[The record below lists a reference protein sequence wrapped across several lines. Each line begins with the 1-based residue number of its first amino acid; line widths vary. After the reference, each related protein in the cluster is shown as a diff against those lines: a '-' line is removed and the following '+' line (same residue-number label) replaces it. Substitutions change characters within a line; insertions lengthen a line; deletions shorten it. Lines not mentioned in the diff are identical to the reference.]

1 MRKKLFLLGSLLLF
15 GLLLLGGT
23 GIYLLKPLWFWEI
36 LASHSQEGEP
46 QTFVVQ
52 RGLLASAIARQAQEE
67 GLVSSSRELSRWL
80 VRFRADRSLKPGT
93 YEIRPGMAYSVA
105 KQFAHYGSTLLPEV
119 KILPGISPETFLH
132 LAPSH
137 CTSGDLREA
146 LSRKENYPAPLL
158 SWLPP
163 KPEERILFLLP
174 ESYRIPEGPQFADEV
189 IRQASR
195 QWWRSFGE
203 DLQTLSLSPQEL
215 LHRGILA
222 SVVERETFRK
232 EERPGVAGVFLNRI
246 EKQMP
251 LQSCATV
258 VYAWSL
264 RGVHKERLLH
274 KDLEID
280 SPYNTYLHAGLPPGP
295 ICIPSRESWQGSLY
309 PQEHDYLFF
318 VARGDGSHTFSK
330 TYQEHLRA
338 KPKSSP

>member
-1 MRKKLFLLGSLLLF
+1 MKKRFFPLGFLLLF
-15 GLLLLGGT
+15 GVLLLGGGAT
-23 GIYLLKPLWFWEI
+23 YLLKPLWLWEI

-46 QTFVVQ
+46 QAFVVQ
-52 RGLLASAIARQAQEE
+52 RGLLASGIARQAQKE

-80 VRFRADRSLKPGT
+80 VRFGADRSLKPGT
-93 YEIRPGMAYSVA
+93 YTIRPGMAYSVA

-119 KILPGISPETFLH
+119 KILPGISPEAFVH
-132 LAPSH
+132 LVPSQ
-137 CTSGDLREA
+137 CTSGDFREA
-146 LSRKENYPAPLL
+146 LSRKENYPSSLR
-158 SWLPP
+158 SWLPS

-174 ESYRIPEGPQFADEV
+174 ETYRIPEGPQFADEV

-195 QWWRSFGE
+195 EWWRSFGK

-222 SVVERETFRK
+222 SVVEREAFRK

-246 EKQMP
+246 EQKMP

-264 RGVHKERLLH
+264 QGIQKERLLH

-280 SPYNTYLHAGLPPGP
+280 SPYNTYRYAGLPPGP

-318 VARGDGSHTFSK
+318 VARGDGTHAFSK

-338 KPKSSP
+338 KQKGAP